1 MSFPHAAIGG
11 LSLSLLAMA
20 TAMAAEPTPALA
32 EQLAELQRQNAELGQ
47 RLGALE
53 QRAAQAP
60 RSEAGPIRLIDLSLD
75 ILMCAGGSTATD
87 AEIGEL
93 QGGGHDPQRRGFT
106 FQGAELSL
114 AGAVDPYFTAEM
126 HAVFARS
133 EPSGETIVE
142 LEEAFA
148 RSTCLPYGLELKAG
162 QYLTE
167 FGRFNSTHPHSW
179 AFIDQPIILGRVF
192 GGDGQRAPGA
202 RLLCSL
208 PTPWMSELI
217 LNTQNADGE
226 TCSAFLGAPAEE
238 DAGHDHGGGPV
249 GGYPAAER
257 DNGPHLLYSARWVN
271 SWDIDD
277 TMVKLGTSAATGPN
291 AGGENTRTTIW
302 GADLAAKWKPS
313 GGERGWPF
321 VIAEAEYIE
330 RRYGVDAISAI
341 GSGLDGT
348 LGTGDDITSEAPGG
362 TLVDR
367 GIVLQTIWGF
377 HPGWSAGLRYEF
389 ATGSGESIHVH
400 EDDGGGEEIHLE
412 GRSADSSRCNRQ
424 RWSPLLAWQPSEF
437 THFRLQ
443 YDYDR
448 SDALD
453 RPAHSVWLGAEFLI
467 GAHPAHTF

>member
-1 MSFPHAAIGG
+1 MSRLHAAFGG
-11 LSLSLLAMA
+11 LSSTLLAMA
-20 TAMAAEPTPALA
+20 TAMAAEPATLTD
-32 EQLAELQRQNAELGQ
+32 QLAELQRQNAELGQ

-60 RSEAGPIRLIDLSLD
+60 RSEAGPLRLIDLSLNV
-75 ILMCAGGSTATD
+75 LMCAGGSTATD
-87 AEIGEL
+87 AEISDL

-106 FQGAELSL
+106 FQGAELSF

-126 HAVFARS
+126 HVVFARE
-133 EPSGETIVE
+133 EPSGETIIE

-148 RSTCLPYGLELKAG
+148 RSSSLPYGLELKAG

-167 FGRFNSTHPHSW
+167 FGRFNPTHPHSW

-202 RLLCSL
+202 RMLGSL

-226 TCSAFLGAPAEE
+226 NSSAFLGAPDEGGG
-238 DAGHDHGGGPV
+238 GHDHGGAV
-249 GGYPAAER
+249 GGYHPVER

-271 SWDIDD
+271 AWDIDD
-277 TMVKLGTSAATGPN
+277 TMVKCGASAATGPN
-291 AGGENTRTTIW
+291 AGGENTSTSIW

-313 GGERGWPF
+313 GGKRGWPF
-321 VIAEAEYIE
+321 VIAEAEFIE
-330 RRYGVDAISAI
+330 RRYGVDVIDAT

-348 LGTGDDITSEAPGG
+348 LGTGDDTFSSAPAG

-367 GIVLQTIWGF
+367 GIVLQTVWGF

-389 ATGSGESIHVH
+389 ATGTGDSIHIE
-400 EDDGGGEEIHLE
+400 EDAAGGEEIHLE
-412 GRSADSSRCNRQ
+412 DRQADPNRCDRQ
-424 RWSPLLAWQPSEF
+424 RWSPMLAWQPSEF

-443 YDYDR
+443 YNYDR
-448 SDALD
+448 SDAMAD
-453 RPAHSVWLGAEFLI
+453 PAHSVWLGAEFLI